1 MDEPTSTFTLLG
13 LTFNWTTIISTLL
26 AMSIVVLVAVLMT
39 RKVGIRPSRGQNAIE
54 YVLDFV
60 RGILGD
66 QLPANLARQFG
77 LYSFTLFLFLIVAN
91 EMGLLLQVK
100 MGNGVTYV
108 KSPTANPLFAF
119 TLAIMSLML
128 AHGTGVKTLG
138 LGGYLKNMFFK
149 PYVAMF
155 PLNVVEQFTNFLT
168 LALRLFGNIF
178 AGELM
183 LNLLA
188 SMAWGTHLNGFWII
202 LAFPLEIAWQGFSLL
217 IGGIQAYVF
226 VMLTAVFTAQL
237 SGNE

>member
-1 MDEPTSTFTLLG
+1 MDEPTSTFSLLG
-13 LTFNWTTIISTLL
+13 LTFTWTTVISTLL
-26 AMSIVVLVAVLMT
+26 AMTVVVLLAVFLT
-39 RKVGIRPSRGQNAIE
+39 RKVAIRPSRGQNVIE

-66 QLPANLARQFG
+66 QLPNNLARQFG
-77 LYSFTLFLFLIVAN
+77 LYSFTLFLFLVVSN

-100 MGNGVTYV
+100 TASEVTLI
-108 KSPTANPLFAF
+108 KSPTAEPLIAF
-119 TLAIMSLML
+119 SLAIMSLML
-128 AHGTGVKTLG
+128 AHATGVKTLG
-138 LGGYLKNMFFK
+138 LGGYLKNMFLK
-149 PYVAMF
+149 PYAAMF
-155 PLNVVEQFTNFLT
+155 PLNVVEQVTNFLT

-188 SMAWGTHLNGFWII
+188 SMAFSLNGLGWII
-202 LAFPLEIAWQGFSLL
+202 ALPLEMAWQAFSLL

-237 SGNE
+237 SGEE

>member
-1 MDEPTSTFTLLG
+1 MDEPTSTFELLG
-13 LTFNWTTIISTLL
+13 LTFTWTTIVSTLL
-26 AMSIVVLVAVLMT
+26 AMSLVVLLAAVLT
-39 RKVGIRPSRGQNAIE
+39 RKVAVRPSRGQNVIE

-60 RGILGD
+60 KGILGD
-66 QLPANLARQFG
+66 QLPSNLARQFG
-77 LYSFTLFLFLIVAN
+77 LYSFTLFLFLFIAN

-100 MGNGVTYV
+100 LGNDVTII
-108 KSPTANPLFAF
+108 KSPTADPLIAF

-149 PYVAMF
+149 PYAAMF
-155 PLNVVEQFTNFLT
+155 PLNVVEQVTNFLT

-188 SMAWGTHLNGFWII
+188 SMAFSWHGFGMIAA
-202 LAFPLEIAWQGFSLL
+202 LPLEMAWQAFSLL

-237 SGNE
+237 SGEE

>member
-1 MDEPTSTFTLLG
+1 MDEPTSTFSLLG
-13 LTFNWTTIISTLL
+13 LTFTWTTVVSTLL
-26 AMSIVVLVAVLMT
+26 AMSIVVLLAVGLT
-39 RKVGIRPSRGQNAIE
+39 RKVAIRPSRGQNVIE

-66 QLPANLARQFG
+66 QLPGNLARSLG
-77 LYSFTLFLFLIVAN
+77 LYAFTLFLFLVVSN

-100 MGNGVTYV
+100 TGAGVTLI
-108 KSPTANPLFAF
+108 KSPTADPLIAF
-119 TLAIMSLML
+119 TLAIMSLMI
-128 AHGTGVKTLG
+128 AHGTGVKVLG
-138 LGGYLKNMFFK
+138 FGGYLKNMFFK
-149 PYVAMF
+149 PYAAMF
-155 PLNVVEQFTNFLT
+155 PLNVVEQITNFLT

-188 SMAWGTHLNGFWII
+188 QLAFSLNGFGWIAA
-202 LAFPLEIAWQGFSLL
+202 LPLEMAWQAFSLL

-237 SGNE
+237 SGQE

>member
-1 MDEPTSTFTLLG
+1 MDEPTSTFSFLG
-13 LTFNWTTIISTLL
+13 LTFTWTTVLSTLL
-26 AMSIVVLVAVLMT
+26 AMTVVVLLAVFLT
-39 RKVGIRPSRGQNAIE
+39 RKVAIRPSRGQNVIE

-66 QLPANLARQFG
+66 QLPSNLARQFG
-77 LYSFTLFLFLIVAN
+77 LYSFTLFLFLVVSN

-100 MGNGVTYV
+100 TASDVTLI
-108 KSPTANPLFAF
+108 KSPTADPLIAF
-119 TLAIMSLML
+119 SLAIMSIML
-128 AHGTGVKTLG
+128 ANATGIKTLG
-138 LGGYLKNMFFK
+138 LGGYLKNMFLK
-149 PYVAMF
+149 PYAALF
-155 PLNVVEQFTNFLT
+155 PLNFVEQVTNFLT

-188 SMAWGTHLNGFWII
+188 SMAFSLHGFGWII
-202 LAFPLEIAWQGFSLL
+202 ALPLEMAWQAFSLL

-237 SGNE
+237 SGEE

>member
-1 MDEPTSTFTLLG
+1 MDEPTSTFSLLG
-13 LTFNWTTIISTLL
+13 LTFTWTTVISTLL
-26 AMSIVVLVAVLMT
+26 AMTVVVLLAVFLT
-39 RKVGIRPSRGQNAIE
+39 RKVAIRPSRGQNVIE

-66 QLPANLARQFG
+66 QLPNNLARQFG
-77 LYSFTLFLFLIVAN
+77 LYSFTLFLFLVVSN

-100 MGNGVTYV
+100 TASEVTLI
-108 KSPTANPLFAF
+108 KSPTADPLIAF
-119 TLAIMSLML
+119 SLAIMSLML
-128 AHGTGVKTLG
+128 AHATGVKTLG
-138 LGGYLKNMFFK
+138 LGGYLKNMFLK
-149 PYVAMF
+149 PYAAMF
-155 PLNVVEQFTNFLT
+155 PLNVVEQVTNFLT

-188 SMAWGTHLNGFWII
+188 SMAFSLNGLGWII
-202 LAFPLEIAWQGFSLL
+202 ALPLEMAWQAFSLL

-237 SGNE
+237 SGEE